1 MTTKMLEKSRATLI
15 ERLGEAVDLI
25 DDFNYLGMYRN
36 RQIHYQKEFEFT
48 IKLAKTK
55 KNPQRFFAK
64 IWSKANLKQTL
75 DWIRQII
82 NRIASEAAH
91 KRYKEQTKHQ
101 LDYEAKITNPRGL
114 ETYQLLKRQI
124 LPNLS

>member
-36 RQIHYQKEFEFT
+36 RQIYYQKEFEFT
-48 IKLAKTK
+48 VKLARTK
-55 KNPQRFFAK
+55 QNPKRFFAA
-64 IWSKANLKQTL
+64 IWSKNNLRKTV
-75 DWIRQII
+75 DWVRQMI
-82 NRIASEAAH
+82 NRLASEAAN
-91 KRYKEQTKHQ
+91 KRYQEQTKRQ
-101 LDYEAKITNPRGL
+101 LEHEAQIVNQTGL
-114 ETYQLLKRQI
+114 KAYQLLKRQM

>member
-55 KNPQRFFAK
+55 RSPKRFFAS
-64 IWSKANLKQTL
+64 IWAKKNLKKTL
-75 DWIRQII
+75 DWIGQMI
-82 NRIASEAAH
+82 NRLASEAAH
-91 KRYKEQTKHQ
+91 KRYQEQTKRR
-101 LDYEAKITNPRGL
+101 LDYEAKITNQRGL
-114 ETYQLLKRQI
+114 ETYQLLKRQM